1 MSSKMIRHEGTRTT
15 GMRDLDLDGDG
26 AIDVGT
32 GSKNP
37 IYGIDMGSRSSVI
50 TWYKAGGKLAWRYPI
65 TFLAVGLF
73 IRFVMIP
80 IIFTAPVAAFRNTPT
95 ILTNKQAGGELEAL
109 TNNLVVNTRGIV
121 GSTLDNT
128 QNRQVKENEAKSDR
142 KTGSDLFS
150 NTKVTFVDN

>member
-1 MSSKMIRHEGTRTT
+1 MSQMSRHTGTPVT

-26 AIDVGT
+26 VIDVGT

-50 TWYKAGGKLAWRYPI
+50 TWYKAGGKLAWRYPL
-65 TFLAVGLF
+65 TFIGIGLF

-109 TNNLVVNTRGIV
+109 TNNLIVNTRGIV

-128 QNRQVKENEAKSDR
+128 QNRQVRENESKSDR
-142 KTGSDLFS
+142 KTGSDLFPKAEVRFIE
-150 NTKVTFVDN
+150 N